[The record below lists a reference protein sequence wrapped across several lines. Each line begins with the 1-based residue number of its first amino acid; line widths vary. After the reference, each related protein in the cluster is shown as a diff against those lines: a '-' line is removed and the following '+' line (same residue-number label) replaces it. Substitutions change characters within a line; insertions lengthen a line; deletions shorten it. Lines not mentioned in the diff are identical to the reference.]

1 MSKLTPST
9 RQAYRKNMPL
19 TSRLFST
26 CIKLNACLVNDK
38 DHVLEGHSGPHVKRL
53 QQALKAIDGTIIAS
67 DELSIMRYG
76 KSTAMAVLLYKT
88 KRNIIN
94 KQYQTK
100 PDNIVG
106 KMTIASLDRDMLSLQ
121 EKPNVSGSRL
131 CTKSCCFPRQYV
143 AALVCPEKYTLSLTT
158 V

>member
-1 MSKLTPST
+1 
-9 RQAYRKNMPL
+9 MPL

-26 CIKLNACLVNDK
+26 CTKLNACLVNDK
-38 DHVLEGHSGPHVKRL
+38 DHVLEGHYGPHVKRL
-53 QQALKAIDGTIIAS
+53 QQALKAIDGTVIAY
-67 DELSIMRYG
+67 DELSIMRFG
-76 KSTAMAVLLYKT
+76 KSTAAAVLFYKT

-94 KQYQTK
+94 KHYQTK

-121 EKPNVSGSRL
+121 EKPNAPGSRL
-131 CTKSCCFPRQYV
+131 CTKRCCFPRQYV
-143 AALVCPEKYTLSLTT
+143 TAVVCPEKYTLSLMK